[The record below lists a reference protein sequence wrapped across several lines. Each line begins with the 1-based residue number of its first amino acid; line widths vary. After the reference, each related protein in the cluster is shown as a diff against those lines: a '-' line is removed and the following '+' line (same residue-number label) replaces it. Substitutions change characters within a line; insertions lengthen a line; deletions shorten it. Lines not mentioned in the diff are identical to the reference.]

1 LFPQRQ
7 GSGLFN
13 FYVATEGKMYVSKK
27 KIQAAI
33 DLLISMAVNDIA
45 EEDNRRA
52 SDVLPEFLQSRT
64 AGLLLDPKSRFWWD
78 GPLAV
83 KDFYREELKHLH
95 NN

>member
-1 LFPQRQ
+1 
-7 GSGLFN
+7 
-13 FYVATEGKMYVSKK
+13 MYVSKK

-33 DLLISMAVNDIA
+33 DLLIAMVVSDIA
-45 EEDNRRA
+45 EEENRRA

-64 AGLLLDPKSRFWWD
+64 ANLLLDAKSRFWWD